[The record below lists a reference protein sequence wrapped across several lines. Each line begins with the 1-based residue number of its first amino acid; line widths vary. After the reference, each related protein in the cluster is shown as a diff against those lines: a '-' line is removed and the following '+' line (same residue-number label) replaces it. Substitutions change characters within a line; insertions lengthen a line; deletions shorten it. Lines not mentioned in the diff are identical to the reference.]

1 MKTFVRILN
10 TVSYEWVV
18 SLWQNPH
25 MGIMM
30 VNRMIGRGG
39 KCTQIVCC
47 RWGLKLQYHY
57 LLGLW

>member
-10 TVSYEWVV
+10 TVPYEWVV

-25 MGIMM
+25 VGIMM

-39 KCTQIVCC
+39 KCTQTVYC
-47 RWGLKLQYHY
+47 RWGLNLQYHH
-57 LLGLW
+57 